1 MTQMG
6 DGRWQISRRHG
17 AGTLRIAPTAHDEI
31 AQTTGLGMTKNGT
44 GGLQARF
51 HVMESWRVGCF
62 TRRHEDTKGG
72 GCLRRAHWWRY
83 VLMGLMGW
91 RRTCGVGGGISRHH
105 PTSKSIPHAAGR
117 KANSPPALLMERG
130 GEVSFGLAG
139 CLRSMPWPVC
149 RSGWR
154 WRGRDPGGLP
164 GGRHRLAPGWP
175 GLSGGCDRRTGAGIC
190 VRPRA
195 SPTPCRGFP
204 RG

>member
-51 HVMESWRVGCF
+51 HVMESRRVGCF
-62 TRRHEDTKGG
+62 TRRHEGG
-72 GCLRRAHWWRY
+72 RLVAAGAL
-83 VLMGLMGW
+83 VGLW
-91 RRTCGVGGGISRHH
+91 ADGVDAVDGVGAGGGGGISRHH

-117 KANSPPALLMERG
+117 KINSPPALLIE
-130 GEVSFGLAG
+130 EVGRWVFDLAG
-139 CLRSMPWPVC
+139 GLRSMPWPVC

-175 GLSGGCDRRTGAGIC
+175 GLSGGCVRRTGAGIC

-204 RG
+204 PG